1 MFPGGLESI
10 FGQKI
15 KNSNFGPKVDR
26 GGQKSIFCQ
35 KIESL
40 IFRPK
45 QAQKSAL
52 EASNQF
58 LVEN

>member
-1 MFPGGLESI
+1 MVPRGLKSI
-10 FGQKI
+10 FGRKMKI
-15 KNSNFGPKVDR
+15 PYFRPKMDPEAR
-26 GGQKSIFCQ
+26 KSIFGQ

-45 QAQKSAL
+45 QAQKSTL